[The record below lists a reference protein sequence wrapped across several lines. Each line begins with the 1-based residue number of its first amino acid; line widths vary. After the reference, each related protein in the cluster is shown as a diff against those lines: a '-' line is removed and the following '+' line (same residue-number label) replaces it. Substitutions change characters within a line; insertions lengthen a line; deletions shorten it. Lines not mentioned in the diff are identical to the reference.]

1 MDEFI
6 RRMQEQRKMMQRL
19 VEGSLRYVRENEAA
33 IAHMQGLAHGVDLS
47 ALQDT
52 AAAVSAS
59 GLAAH
64 LPALT
69 DSTATAFAKLA
80 TPEYMRAMDSYV
92 REQQQMRETVERL
105 ALPHRAWTAH
115 IETMA
120 SCFEATRFTLPT
132 IDFDRI
138 GNLIAAADAQSNLVA
153 SLTDRLVFRH
163 ADLIESLGQPE
174 SLLASLPPAIADLPT
189 LDLFVHTTA
198 VRSITPHEP
207 LEDEDEQCAAP
218 LRVTI
223 VTETALY
230 LEQILPDLK
239 PAFLMQYRGMKAR
252 ATDRGPDGWTQGS
265 ASMRKL
271 LKGVLHT
278 AAPNESV
285 LPWATKNNKPLDKHG
300 HPTRGTK
307 IEWLCQFIPNDAYRA
322 YVRTELNSA
331 LALIELVNTAQHV
344 DEFPEFEDQ
353 YDWIMLRAE
362 IAIRH
367 ILALWK
373 LVS

>member
-19 VEGSLRYVRENEAA
+19 VEGPLRYIRENEAT
-33 IAHMQGLAHGVDLS
+33 IAHMQELARGVDLS

-69 DSTATAFAKLA
+69 DSTAIAFAKLA
-80 TPEYMRAMDSYV
+80 TPEYMSAMDSYV

-105 ALPHRAWTAH
+105 ALPHREWTAH

-132 IDFDRI
+132 IDLDRI
-138 GNLIAAADAQSNLVA
+138 GDLIAAADAQSNLVA

-163 ADLIESLGQPE
+163 ADLIESLSRPE

-207 LEDEDEQCAAP
+207 LEDEDEQRAAP
-218 LRVTI
+218 LRVMI

-230 LEQILPDLK
+230 LEQTLPDLK

-278 AAPNESV
+278 AAPNERV

-300 HPTRGTK
+300 RPTRGTK

-331 LALIELVNTAQHV
+331 LALIELVDTAQHV

-362 IAIRH
+362 VAIRH

-373 LVS
+373 LVC

>member
-1 MDEFI
+1 
-6 RRMQEQRKMMQRL
+6 
-19 VEGSLRYVRENEAA
+19 
-33 IAHMQGLAHGVDLS
+33 
-47 ALQDT
+47 
-52 AAAVSAS
+52 
-59 GLAAH
+59 
-64 LPALT
+64 
-69 DSTATAFAKLA
+69 
-80 TPEYMRAMDSYV
+80 MRAMDSYV
-92 REQQQMRETVERL
+92 REQQQMRETVGRL

-138 GNLIAAADAQSNLVA
+138 GDLIAAADAQSNLVA

-163 ADLIESLGQPE
+163 VDLIESLGQPE

-230 LEQILPDLK
+230 LEQMLPDLK

-252 ATDRGPDGWTQGS
+252 ATDRGPDGLDPGERLDAQAPEGRPPHGRAQRERPCRGRRRTTSRSTSTGIRRVALRS
-265 ASMRKL
+265 NGCASSSRTTP
-271 LKGVLHT
+271 T
-278 AAPNESV
+278 AS
-285 LPWATKNNKPLDKHG
+285 
-300 HPTRGTK
+300 
-307 IEWLCQFIPNDAYRA
+307 

-344 DEFPEFEDQ
+344 DEFPGVRGPVRLDSCSA
-353 YDWIMLRAE
+353 LRSRSATFSLCGSWSLRPS
-362 IAIRH
+362 A
-367 ILALWK
+367 
-373 LVS
+373 SSCCC

>member
-1 MDEFI
+1 
-6 RRMQEQRKMMQRL
+6 MMQRL
-19 VEGSLRYVRENEAA
+19 VEGSLHDIRENDAA

-64 LPALT
+64 LHTLV

-80 TPEYMRAMDSYV
+80 TPEYMSAMDSYV

-105 ALPHRAWTAH
+105 ALPYKEWAAH

-132 IDFDRI
+132 IEFDRI
-138 GNLIAAADAQSNLVA
+138 GDLIVAADAQSNLVA

-163 ADLIESLGQPE
+163 ADLIESLGRPE

-189 LDLFVHTTA
+189 LDLYVHTTA

-207 LEDEDEQCAAP
+207 LKDEDEQRAAP

-230 LEQILPDLK
+230 LEQTLPDLK
-239 PAFLMQYRGMKAR
+239 AAFLMQYRGMKAR

-300 HPTRGTK
+300 RPTRSTK
-307 IEWLCQFIPNDAYRA
+307 IEWLCQFISNDAYRA
-322 YVRTELNSA
+322 YVRTEMNSA
-331 LALIELVNTAQHV
+331 LALIKLVDTAQHV

-362 IAIRH
+362 VAIRH

-373 LVS
+373 QAASKSMSL

>member
-6 RRMQEQRKMMQRL
+6 RRMQEQQKMMQRL
-19 VEGSLRYVRENEAA
+19 TEGSLRYTLENEAA
-33 IAHMQGLAHGVDLS
+33 IAHMQGLVAHGVDLS

-52 AAAVSAS
+52 AATVSAS
-59 GLAAH
+59 GLPAH
-64 LPALT
+64 LHALA
-69 DSTATAFAKLA
+69 DSTATAFAKLS
-80 TPEYMRAMDSYV
+80 TPEYSRSVMD
-92 REQQQMRETVERL
+92 MLETVERL
-105 ALPHRAWTAH
+105 ALPYKEWAAH

-132 IDFDRI
+132 IAFDRI
-138 GNLIAAADAQSNLVA
+138 GDLIATADAQSNLVA

-174 SLLASLPPAIADLPT
+174 SLLASLPPAIAALPT

-207 LEDEDEQCAAP
+207 LKDEDEQRAAP

-230 LEQILPDLK
+230 LEQTLPDLK
-239 PAFLMQYRGMKAR
+239 AAFLLQYRGMKAR

-285 LPWATKNNKPLDKHG
+285 LPWATKNNKPLDEHG
-300 HPTRGTK
+300 RPTRSTK
-307 IEWLCQFIPNDAYRA
+307 IEWLCQFIPNNAYRA
-322 YVRTELNSA
+322 YVRTEINSA
-331 LALIELVNTAQHV
+331 LALIELVDTAQHV
-344 DEFPEFEDQ
+344 DEFPEFDDQ
-353 YDWIMLRAE
+353 YNWIMLRAE
-362 IAIRH
+362 VAIRH
-367 ILALWK
+367 ILTLWQQ
-373 LVS
+373 VS